1 MERNES
7 PWMRGQEHET
17 GTSAARTALD
27 SSTDVDV
34 AIIGAGLTG
43 LSTALSLAQAGLS
56 VAVLE
61 SNHVGFGASGRN
73 AGHLTPTIGKDPKSL
88 TAMFGKE
95 RAGKLLQLSERA
107 IDYVESLIRKHSI
120 ECNYENVGNV
130 VAAVNSDQHAA
141 IEKAARAAEE
151 HHVEGQLLDAAAME
165 RRGLPSGFTLGFLEP
180 KGGILHPG
188 RYVRALARA
197 AEAAGAIIYEDTP
210 VTALHDGERV
220 RVVTERGDVNARY
233 VVIGT
238 NAYTRSL
245 GRLRSRA
252 VRLQVQLFQ
261 TEPLT
266 DAQRARVGWTGREG
280 IYTAHEALESYRW
293 TDDGRIL
300 GGSKFVR
307 YRYGSRALPDVDAKV
322 TLQLEQMFRARFPEL
337 SDLPISDHWGGPIGM
352 NLNFLP
358 TLGRTGRR
366 KNVIYAIGY
375 AGHGLSMGT
384 YAGVLV
390 SELIQQGHSED
401 AEVLRPGIPIP
412 PEPITWLAV
421 QGIIGFLERRDRA
434 VDAKETGRGR

>member
-7 PWMRGQEHET
+7 PWMREQES
-17 GTSAARTALD
+17 GAVSQRAALD
-27 SSTDVDV
+27 GNADVDV
-34 AIIGAGLTG
+34 AVIGAGYTG
-43 LSTALSLAQAGLS
+43 LSTALSLAESGLS

-61 SNHVGFGASGRN
+61 ANHVGFGASGRN

-95 RAGKLLQLSERA
+95 RAGKLLRLSERA
-107 IDYVESLIRKHSI
+107 IEYVESLIKKHSI
-120 ECNYENVGNV
+120 KCNYEPVGNV
-130 VAAVNSDQHAA
+130 VAAVHENQHAA

-151 HHVEGQLLDAAAME
+151 HQVGGQFLDGAEMQ

-188 RYVRALARA
+188 RYVRALADIA
-197 AEAAGAIIYEDTP
+197 TAAGATIYEDTP
-210 VTALHDGERV
+210 VTKIHEDGDRV

-233 VVIGT
+233 AVIGT

-266 DAQRARVGWTGREG
+266 DAQKARVGWKGREG

-307 YRYGSRALPDVDAKV
+307 YRYGSKALPDVNDKV
-322 TLQLEQMFRARFPEL
+322 AADLEATFHARFPEL
-337 SDLPISDHWGGPIGM
+337 SDVAVSDHWGGPIGM

-358 TLGRTGRR
+358 ALGRLGKK
-366 KNVIYAIGY
+366 KNIVYAIGY
-375 AGHGLSMGT
+375 AGHGLSMAT
-384 YAGVLV
+384 YAGTLV
-390 SELIQQGHSED
+390 SELIQQGASED
-401 AEVLRPGIPIP
+401 ADVVRPGLPIP
-412 PEPITWLAV
+412 PEPITWLTV
-421 QGIIGFLERRDRA
+421 QAIIRFLERGDRA
-434 VDAKETGRGR
+434 VDAKATGRTS